1 MDFYIGQDIVAIK
14 DHSQG
19 VFKEGE
25 VFTIKGLK
33 GSYCKCKKVLID
45 IGIFSDA
52 HTIKCNYCGNI
63 TIKDNST
70 AWFSER
76 CFAPLDTLADIS
88 ELTEHLET
96 TKPFEV

>member
-1 MDFYIGQDIVAIK
+1 MNWNIGQDIVAIK

-19 VFKEGE
+19 AFKEGD
-25 VFTIKGLK
+25 VFTIKALRK
-33 GSYCKCKKVLID
+33 SSCR
-45 IGIFSDA
+45 
-52 HTIKCNYCGNI
+52 CGHI
-63 TIKDNST
+63 TIDVGAITDIPKSRCNHCGTVYACDT
-70 AWFSER
+70 TWWFHEN